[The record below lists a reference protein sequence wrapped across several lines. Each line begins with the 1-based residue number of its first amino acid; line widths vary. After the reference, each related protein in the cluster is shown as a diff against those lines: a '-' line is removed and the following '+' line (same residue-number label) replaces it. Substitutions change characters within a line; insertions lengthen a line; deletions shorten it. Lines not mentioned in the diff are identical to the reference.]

1 MELAQHCTADVLA
14 TQARVT
20 NYPQTQRCQATY
32 IYDLMVSVGQE
43 ARSSLAGWFRLR
55 VSQEFAVKT
64 VLKSESS
71 KSLTGGGKGDRGMG
85 LGAQST

>member
-1 MELAQHCTADVLA
+1 
-14 TQARVT
+14 
-20 NYPQTQRCQATY
+20 
-32 IYDLMVSVGQE
+32 MVSVGQE

-64 VLKSESS
+64 VLKAESS
-71 KSLTGGGKGDRGMG
+71 KSLTGGEEGDRGMG